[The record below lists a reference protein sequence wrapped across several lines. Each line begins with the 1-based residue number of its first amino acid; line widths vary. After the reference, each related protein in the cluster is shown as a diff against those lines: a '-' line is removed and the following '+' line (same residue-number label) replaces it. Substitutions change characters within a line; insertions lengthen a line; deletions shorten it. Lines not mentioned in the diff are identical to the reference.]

1 MLASCIGNDS
11 DGCRKCQK
19 DRRAWRKDVFKKMWS
34 GEPYPEYPP
43 QWQKAKPIPIAPT
56 KRFYGAT
63 WETLTRSEQQQI
75 MPFVEGDM
83 ELLTFVGPAGAGK
96 TWAAWA
102 TTFAVV
108 IDHPVARFITWFE
121 LDQWAKDSRL
131 FDDRGGDARWYL
143 DRLKDCDLLVIDE
156 FATAKPWD
164 AEFMTVMG
172 VIHHRYDRRLRTI
185 LITTK
190 SDAELMASVGE
201 AMVSRINSGIM
212 VRMQGR
218 DKRLHT

>member
-1 MLASCIGNDS
+1 MSRCERCWRDFNYEDGFCHSCCNCRMLANCIGNDS
-11 DGCRKCQK
+11 EGCQKCQK

-63 WETLTRSEQQQI
+63 WETLTATQQQQI
-75 MPFVEGDM
+75 MPFVDGDM
-83 ELLTFVGPAGAGK
+83 ELLTLIGTAGAGK

-121 LDQWAKDSRL
+121 LDQWAKDTSRPC
-131 FDDRGGDARWYL
+131 DDRR
-143 DRLKDCDLLVIDE
+143 
-156 FATAKPWD
+156 
-164 AEFMTVMG
+164 
-172 VIHHRYDRRLRTI
+172 
-185 LITTK
+185 
-190 SDAELMASVGE
+190 
-201 AMVSRINSGIM
+201 
-212 VRMQGR
+212 
-218 DKRLHT
+218 